1 MSPETVFQPQL
12 ILIAVSDS
20 AGSTPM
26 AESTADRVTLPDE
39 QAAPALT
46 QTPAKSRA
54 MTCVSAFTRG
64 MEMQV
69 VFTNR
74 GTSAP

>member
-1 MSPETVFQPQL
+1 MSSETVFQPQL

-26 AESTADRVTLPDE
+26 ADRTADRVTLPDE

-46 QTPAKSRA
+46 QTPARSSA
-54 MTCVSAFTRG
+54 MTWVSAFTPG
-64 MEMQV
+64 IEMHV
-69 VFTNR
+69 VLTSR
-74 GTSAP
+74 GTAAP